1 MMASHDRIHQE
12 VADARDRGSFRGGGG
27 PPPVSAK
34 DLKLE
39 LFVKIRNV
47 ETLTLSVYPTISI
60 DEIKEKIE
68 SLREI
73 PTNDQ
78 ILTLNG
84 SDLEDDF
91 KLSRSEIENSIIW
104 LKYR

>member
-1 MMASHDRIHQE
+1 M
-12 VADARDRGSFRGGGG
+12 
-27 PPPVSAK
+27 
-34 DLKLE
+34 E

-60 DEIKEKIE
+60 NEIKEKIE

-91 KLSRSEIENSIIW
+91 KLSKIQIENSIIW